1 MFLTSKFASPL
12 SARRLKGFEARAGS
26 PPEVVALRESP
37 SSIAFDQ
44 VYTPRTENLPLKS
57 WVKAL
62 RTGHHE

>member
-57 WVKAL
+57 
-62 RTGHHE
+62 